1 ITVTVICHGH
11 TGQLAFIF
19 VAAGVGN
26 SEVAP
31 GAETAP
37 RRALA
42 IYAHPDDPDVSCGG
56 TLARWAA
63 AGSEVHVCLCC
74 DGDKGSLDPAVDSK
88 TLVLDRRHET
98 EAAGRALGVEA
109 HHWLGF
115 RDGEVDDSAELRSQL
130 VALVR
135 GIRPDAVLAP
145 DPTAVFFGSNY
156 INHRDHRVVG
166 WAVLDAVS
174 PAAANP
180 HYFPGSIE
188 AYQVPVLYLS
198 GTLEPDTWVDITA
211 TIETKATALACHT
224 SQIGVGGEWLGN
236 AVRERAEE
244 TGRIAGVPYAEA
256 FRKVVLA

>member
-1 ITVTVICHGH
+1 VK
-11 TGQLAFIF
+11 LALIF
-19 VAAGVGN
+19 VVLDVGT
-26 SEVAP
+26 SEAP
-31 GAETAP
+31 QGGETVP

-88 TLVLDRRHET
+88 TLVQDRRHET
-98 EAAGRALGVEA
+98 EAAGCALGVAA

-115 RDGEVDDSAELRSQL
+115 RDGEVDDSAELRARL

-156 INHRDHRVVG
+156 INHRDHRMVG

-180 HYFPGSIE
+180 HYFPGPID
-188 AYQVPVLYLS
+188 AYQVAVLYLS

-211 TIETKATALACHT
+211 TIETKAAALACHT

-244 TGRIAGVPYAEA
+244 AGRLAGVPYAEA